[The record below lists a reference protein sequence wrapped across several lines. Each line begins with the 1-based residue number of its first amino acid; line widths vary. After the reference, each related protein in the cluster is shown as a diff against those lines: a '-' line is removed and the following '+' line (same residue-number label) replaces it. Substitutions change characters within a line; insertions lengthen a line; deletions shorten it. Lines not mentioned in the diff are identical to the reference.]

1 MIKVL
6 NVNCNKDNNTY
17 MVMFDNGMTI
27 SGIDKSLALVPSVG
41 MEFDSVED
49 IFAYMTSKQDK

>member
-6 NVNCNKDNNTY
+6 NVSHNKDNNTY

-27 SGIDKSLALVPSVG
+27 SGIDKCKSNMPSAG
-41 MEFDSVED
+41 AEFADVKA
-49 IFAYMTSKQDK
+49 IFDYMTHIQDK

>member
-6 NVNCNKDNNTY
+6 NVNYSKDNNTY

-27 SGIDKSLALVPSVG
+27 SGIDKSKSNMPSVG
-41 MEFDSVED
+41 AEFADVKA
-49 IFAYMTSKQDK
+49 IFDHMTHIQDK